1 MPAPYPIPQIKVEDK
16 QGQPGWFSGLAP
28 PSTQGMILET
38 QDGVPYR
45 APCMEPTSPSAFV
58 SASLS
63 LSVSLRINKYNLRK
77 KKKIN
82 ISLE

>member
-38 QDGVPYR
+38 WNRVPR
-45 APCMEPTSPSAFV
+45 WAPCMEPASPSACV

-63 LSVSLRINKYNLRK
+63 LYESLMNK
-77 KKKIN
+77 
-82 ISLE
+82 